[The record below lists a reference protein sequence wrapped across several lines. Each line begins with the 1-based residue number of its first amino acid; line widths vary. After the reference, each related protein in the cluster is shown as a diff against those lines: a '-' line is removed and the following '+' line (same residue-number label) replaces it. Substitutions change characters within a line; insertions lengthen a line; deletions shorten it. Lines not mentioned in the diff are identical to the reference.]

1 MAKRDRI
8 GKPRPGSQRFEAAAR
23 GITEAQVRRERA
35 LAKGV
40 NPKTVG
46 RGHARPDLNE
56 ISPGVA
62 KDMKRFARMTE
73 KQKEAFAKRVYKDA
87 KKFRMSPQDL
97 WTLLVSPNGKR
108 K

>member
-1 MAKRDRI
+1 
-8 GKPRPGSQRFEAAAR
+8 
-23 GITEAQVRRERA
+23 
-35 LAKGV
+35 
-40 NPKTVG
+40 
-46 RGHARPDLNE
+46 
-56 ISPGVA
+56 
-62 KDMKRFARMTE
+62 MTE